1 MVNRYLTFVLAS
13 AALLL
18 GACGKNDKSAESNK
32 EPTAAQ
38 RAESREK
45 AKDSPVFGTQVQALD
60 KAKATT
66 DAASKAAAAGADA
79 AKKADQ

>member
-1 MVNRYLTFVLAS
+1 MVNRYLTVALACVALVLS
-13 AALLL
+13 
-18 GACGKNDKSAESNK
+18 ACGKTESSK
-32 EPTAAQ
+32 EPTAEQ

-45 AKDSPVFGTQVQALD
+45 SKDSAVFGTQVQALD

-66 DAASKAAAAGADA
+66 DAASKAAAASADA